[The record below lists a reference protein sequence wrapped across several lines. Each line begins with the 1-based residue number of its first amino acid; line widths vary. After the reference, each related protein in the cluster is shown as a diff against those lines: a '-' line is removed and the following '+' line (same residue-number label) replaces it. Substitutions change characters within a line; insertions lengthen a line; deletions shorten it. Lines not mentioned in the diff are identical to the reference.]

1 MITNLHIET
10 FAGFLVIFRPIN
22 MEDVGKMISFVFI
35 VCSEAL
41 ISMLL
46 LGALLYFLTGNSVM
60 TTMNRRGLFWGAN
73 DVR

>member
-1 MITNLHIET
+1 
-10 FAGFLVIFRPIN
+10 